1 VSKGRRTLEWS
12 RGLRALLLP
21 DQEERTDEEI
31 AAEHEPAVNIA
42 AISLDVWREL
52 VRRRPSVAA
61 IDAVEAQGL
70 GGLLV
75 IVRAAGMAVE
85 VERRDLGPPQL
96 VLFDPRQ
103 EEGW

>member
-1 VSKGRRTLEWS
+1 
-12 RGLRALLLP
+12 
-21 DQEERTDEEI
+21 
-31 AAEHEPAVNIA
+31 
-42 AISLDVWREL
+42 
-52 VRRRPSVAA
+52 VRRRLSLAA
-61 IDAVEAQGL
+61 IGAIEAQGL

-75 IVRAAGMAVE
+75 MVRAAGMAVE